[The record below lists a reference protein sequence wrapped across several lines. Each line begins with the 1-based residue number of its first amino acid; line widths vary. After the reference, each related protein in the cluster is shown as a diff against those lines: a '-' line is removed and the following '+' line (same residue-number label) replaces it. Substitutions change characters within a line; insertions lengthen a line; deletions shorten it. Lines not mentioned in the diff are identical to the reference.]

1 MLSRTL
7 GRSVN
12 ARSSLSAIQ
21 YLRGPLFSQRLAH
34 AAGATSSS
42 FSPRAQSLHTQRLQA
57 SSGTSLCHYAKP
69 RLSVIPA
76 LSAQYSSS
84 TQPAKNAEASLSSS
98 EPAVPAVPSYGPFI
112 DRFPKS
118 TRPYLFLTRIDKP
131 IGTWLLYWPCA
142 WGIGMAAYTTGMPP
156 TEMAYMLALF
166 GTGAVVMRGAGC
178 TINDMWDVKFDK
190 MVERTRIRPIASGLI
205 SRPKAFV
212 FLGAQLSVALGVLV
226 QLNPYTIAFT
236 LGSMPLVIIYPFMKR
251 ITYWP
256 QFVLGLA
263 FNWGALVGWTAITG
277 GMNWAVTLPLYA
289 AGVSWTLVYDTIYG
303 HQDKRDDVVAG
314 VKSTSLLFGDS
325 TRLILTGFSAT
336 TMSLISLAGYMN
348 GQGLPFYLT
357 ALGAGSAHL
366 IWQLKTVDINN
377 PAKCWKI
384 FKSNTWFGAIIFSA
398 IAADIAYNQ
407 LTDKEDDSQKTGET
421 IA

>member
-1 MLSRTL
+1 M
-7 GRSVN
+7 
-12 ARSSLSAIQ
+12 SA
-21 YLRGPLFSQRLAH
+21 
-34 AAGATSSS
+34 
-42 FSPRAQSLHTQRLQA
+42 
-57 SSGTSLCHYAKP
+57 
-69 RLSVIPA
+69 
-76 LSAQYSSS
+76 
-84 TQPAKNAEASLSSS
+84 
-98 EPAVPAVPSYGPFI
+98 
-112 DRFPKS
+112 
-118 TRPYLFLTRIDKP
+118 RPYLFLTRIDKP

-142 WGIGMAAYTTGMPP
+142 WGIGMAAYSTGMPL

-277 GMNWAVTLPLYA
+277 GMDWAVTLPLYA

-325 TRLILTGFSAT
+325 TRPILTGFSAT

-366 IWQLKTVDINN
+366 IWQLKT
-377 PAKCWKI
+377 
-384 FKSNTWFGAIIFSA
+384 
-398 IAADIAYNQ
+398 
-407 LTDKEDDSQKTGET
+407 
-421 IA
+421 